1 MFGDKNP
8 AMKKIFLFFFLFSI
22 NAFSQQAEIEKLQ
35 RRVDEQ
41 ENIIRSMR
49 EKEQNRMVLYISI
62 SAVVLLGV
70 SGFFMWRIKKLTA
83 KQVPVKNE
91 KPEPALVSEE
101 KVENKKLSD
110 DLGGRPD
117 GSPRTVAK
125 EEKLTAPECV
135 QKGKA
140 AYYREDY
147 QQAMSLLTEAIKLN
161 PGTSDLHSAYY
172 YRGLSKYRLGNY
184 NDSIIDFTAALVEEM
199 DYVYFIRGTAYFF
212 LDKLPEALKDMEK
225 ALEISPNYDSALEY
239 KKDILDKM
247 G

>member
-1 MFGDKNP
+1 
-8 AMKKIFLFFFLFSI
+8 MKKICFFFLLLTV
-22 NAFSQQAEIEKLQ
+22 NGFSQAITVDIEKLQ

-41 ENIIRSMR
+41 ESIIRSMQ
-49 EKEQNRMVLYISI
+49 EKEQNRTLLYITI
-62 SAVVLLGV
+62 SVVMLIGF
-70 SGFFMWRIKKLTA
+70 SGFFMWKIKRLSTEQQPA
-83 KQVPVKNE
+83 KIE
-91 KPEPALVSEE
+91 KPEPVVTVSEE
-101 KVENKKLSD
+101 KVQYKKLSD

-125 EEKLTAPECV
+125 EEERTAQERV

-140 AYYREDY
+140 AYDREEY
-147 QQAMSLLTEAIKLN
+147 QNAMGFFTEAINLN
-161 PGTSDLHSAYY
+161 PGASDLHSAYY

-184 NDSIIDFTAALVEEM
+184 ADSIKDFTDALVEEM

-239 KKDILDKM
+239 KKDILEKM
-247 G
+247 GKG